1 MIIML
6 IIIIIIYN
14 NNNNNNNNNNDNNNI
29 CLLHVFWSGDAFAF
43 SICEKNFH
51 FLKRTERLVLKVCI
65 LIFTI
70 LILIMSWPW
79 ALFRLRFLIIY
90 RISSF
95 EKSIVD
101 SMKG

>member
-6 IIIIIIYN
+6 IIIIIIIYN
-14 NNNNNNNNNNDNNNI
+14 NNNNNDNNNI
-29 CLLHVFWSGDAFAF
+29 CLFHVFWSGDAFAF
-43 SICEKNFH
+43 SISEKNFH

-70 LILIMSWPW
+70 LILITSWPW

>member
-14 NNNNNNNNNNDNNNI
+14 NINNNDNNNI
-29 CLLHVFWSGDAFAF
+29 CLLHVFSSGDAFAF

-65 LIFTI
+65 LIFTF
-70 LILIMSWPW
+70 LILIMS
-79 ALFRLRFLIIY
+79 
-90 RISSF
+90 
-95 EKSIVD
+95 
-101 SMKG
+101 